1 MVLPKKVC
9 DAVYSDKAY
18 QQYEEPGASSL
29 TLAKAHPDAGRR
41 TVTSNT
47 NTFLPVPDDTS

>member
-1 MVLPKKVC
+1 MLLPKKVC

-18 QQYEEPGASSL
+18 QQYEPATSSL

-41 TVTSNT
+41 TVTSNI